1 MNSKVTPQEIAEA
14 IEEALFGLRRQKAPR
29 EAMHHAIEWVE
40 AAESRIWAHT
50 TPTAIARIINDEPE
64 EK

>member
-1 MNSKVTPQEIAEA
+1 MSEKVTPQEIADA

-29 EAMHHAIEWVE
+29 EAMHYAVEWVE

-50 TPTAIARIINDEPE
+50 TPSTIARIINDEPE
-64 EK
+64 QK

>member
-1 MNSKVTPQEIAEA
+1 MNAKVTAEDVYAA

-29 EAMHHAIEWVE
+29 EAMHYAVEWVE

-50 TPTAIARIINDEPE
+50 TPATIARIINDEPE